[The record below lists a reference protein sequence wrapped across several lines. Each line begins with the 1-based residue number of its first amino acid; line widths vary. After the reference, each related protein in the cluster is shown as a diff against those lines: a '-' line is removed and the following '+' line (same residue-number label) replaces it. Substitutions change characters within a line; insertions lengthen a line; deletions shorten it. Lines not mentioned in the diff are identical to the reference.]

1 MMRNLAIILLGSSL
15 ALAGCSKEADGK
27 VTKTGK
33 VAPVTEG
40 KADATGTRRIAV
52 EAGSKGYLPE
62 KIMAK
67 PGEKLILVV
76 TRTQEGECLSQIQLA
91 GGPLIDLPMNTP
103 VEIPVTA
110 PASGEL
116 RFACGMNMFHGMIVT
131 S

>member
-1 MMRNLAIILLGSSL
+1 MRNLAIVLLGTSL

-33 VAPVTEG
+33 VAP
-40 KADATGTRRIAV
+40 
-52 EAGSKGYLPE
+52 
-62 KIMAK
+62 
-67 PGEKLILVV
+67 GEKLILVV
-76 TRTQEGECLSQIQLA
+76 TRTQEGECLSQIQFA
-91 GGPLIDLPMNTP
+91 GGPLIDLPMNKP

-116 RFACGMNMFHGMIVT
+116 TFACGMNMFHGMIVA

>member
-1 MMRNLAIILLGSSL
+1 MIRNLAIVLLGSSL
-15 ALAGCSKEADGK
+15 ALGGCSKDADGK
-27 VTKTGK
+27 LDKAGK
-33 VAPVTEG
+33 VAPITDG
-40 KADATGTRRIAV
+40 KTDATGTRRIPV

-76 TRTQEGECLSQIQLA
+76 TRTQEGECLSQIQFP
-91 GGPLIDLPMNTP
+91 GGPLIDLPMNKP

-116 RFACGMNMFHGMIVT
+116 TFACGMNMFHGVIVAN
-131 S
+131 